1 VTSGAENKEHF
12 ITMSRLSLTNYPIRE
27 VHSQEGKLDY
37 YCTQQPSEHANELLP
52 RVATFLQA
60 FAHPSSW
67 HLCSSGASS
76 GLRHSFRP
84 KLHFPAKYSPT
95 CGGCHNTISGEGPA
109 GPLPIW
115 ILARCN
121 PRLSGGEARG
131 PVSHIW
137 SPWRG
142 DDLIALGCRLSDL
155 PPTRVNVEAPWGT
168 PNIVLLAH

>member
-1 VTSGAENKEHF
+1 
-12 ITMSRLSLTNYPIRE
+12 MSRLPLTNYPIRE

-37 YCTQQPSEHANELLP
+37 YYTQQPSEHANELLP

-67 HLCSSGASS
+67 HLRSSRASS
-76 GLRHSFRP
+76 GLCHNFRP
-84 KLHFPAKYSPT
+84 KLHFPAKYSSA
-95 CGGCHNTISGEGPA
+95 CGGCHNTILGEGPA

-137 SPWRG
+137 TLDVAMTWSLWVAASPTCPQQSERG
-142 DDLIALGCRLSDL
+142 GAMGHPEHCSARALVRLEF
-155 PPTRVNVEAPWGT
+155 V
-168 PNIVLLAH
+168 